1 MSKDIKLAPSILS
14 ADFSSLGH
22 QITELNKYDIDNI
35 HIDVMDGHF
44 VPNITIGSV
53 VVESIRPFTRL
64 PFHVHMMVDSPDKFI
79 SDFVN
84 AGSDRIIIHLEASID
99 IYKAIF
105 QIKELGVEVGI
116 AINPRTSI
124 DLIKPILSDVDEIL
138 IMSVNPG
145 FGGQKFIPSSLEKI
159 NKLRSEIDELDLDI
173 DIGVDGGINLETA
186 PMVSKYGA
194 NLLVAGSAIL
204 GNDFPIKDNIKNIK
218 AALNY

>member
-53 VVESIRPFTRL
+53 VVESIRPFTNL
-64 PFHVHMMVDSPDKFI
+64 PFHVHMMVNSPDKLI
-79 SDFVN
+79 PDFVN
-84 AGSDRIIIHLEASID
+84 AGSDRIIIHLEACIVIRKS
-99 IYKAIF
+99 IF
-105 QIKELGVEVGI
+105 QIKELGIEVGI
-116 AINPRTSI
+116 AINPATSI

-159 NKLRSEIDELDLDI
+159 NKLRLEIDELDLDI

-186 PMVSKYGA
+186 AMVSQSGA

-204 GNDFPIKDNIKNIK
+204 GNDFPIKDNIMNIK
-218 AALNY
+218 AVLNY

>member
-1 MSKDIKLAPSILS
+1 MSKGIKLAPSILS

-53 VVESIRPFTRL
+53 VVESIRPFTNL
-64 PFHVHMMVDSPDKFI
+64 PFHVHMMVNSPDKLI
-79 SDFVN
+79 PDFVN
-84 AGSDRIIIHLEASID
+84 AGSDRIIIHLESCID
-99 IYKAIF
+99 IHKSIF

-116 AINPRTSI
+116 AINPTTSI

-159 NKLRSEIDELDLDI
+159 NKLRLEIDELDLDI

-186 PMVSKYGA
+186 PMVSQSGA

-204 GNDFPIKDNIKNIK
+204 GNDFPIKDNIMNIK
-218 AALNY
+218 AVLNC

>member
-99 IYKAIF
+99 IHKAIF

-116 AINPRTSI
+116 AINPTTSI

-145 FGGQKFIPSSLEKI
+145 FGGQKFIPSSLGKI

-218 AALNY
+218 SALDY

>member
-53 VVESIRPFTRL
+53 VVKSIRPFTRL
-64 PFHVHMMVDSPDKFI
+64 PFHVHMMVHSPDKFI
-79 SDFVN
+79 PDFVN
-84 AGSDRIIIHLEASID
+84 AGADRIIIHLEAAID
-99 IYKAIF
+99 IHKSIF
-105 QIKELGVEVGI
+105 QIKELGIEVGI
-116 AINPRTSI
+116 AINPTTSI
-124 DLIKPILSDVDEIL
+124 DLIKPILADVDEIL

-159 NKLRSEIDELDLDI
+159 NKLRLEIDQLDLDI

-186 PMVSKYGA
+186 PLVSKSGA

-218 AALNY
+218 AVLNY

>member
-1 MSKDIKLAPSILS
+1 MTRIISPSLLSANFTDLKKDIKLVEE
-14 ADFSSLGH
+14 LGVERLH
-22 QITELNKYDIDNI
+22 L
-35 HIDVMDGHF
+35 DVMDGHF

-64 PFHVHMMVDSPDKFI
+64 PFHVHMMVDRPDKFI

-99 IYKAIF
+99 IHKAIF

-116 AINPRTSI
+116 AINPTTSI

-145 FGGQKFIPSSLEKI
+145 FGGQKFIPSSLGKI

-218 AALNY
+218 SALDY